1 MSGPAGRSDG
11 ASRTRKLKQRL
22 SGGETAIGAWLTI
35 PDLSVAEIMAS
46 SGFDYVIIDAE
57 HAPWTVGEIQIAL
70 AAFGRSDTVLL
81 VRVPANDPVHI
92 KHVLDTGIDG
102 VVCPM
107 VRTVEE
113 ARSLVSAC
121 RYPPA
126 GTRGFGP
133 RRASDYYR
141 RATDYAATANAEIVI
156 VPQIEDAR
164 FLDEVDGILELD
176 GVDAIC
182 LGPADFSGSL
192 GRLLD
197 WTHPKVAAALDSV
210 LDKAKAKGVAVC
222 TGIVVA
228 PEALPEWV
236 AKGARMP
243 LVAADT
249 GLLIDGA
256 AGLLKRARTL
266 LAQK

>member
-1 MSGPAGRSDG
+1 MSGRGESSG
-11 ASRTRKLKQRL
+11 TSRTKRFKARL
-22 SGGETAIGAWLTI
+22 GAGETVIGAWLTI
-35 PDLSVAEIMAS
+35 PELSVAEIMAG

-57 HAPWTVGEIQIAL
+57 HAPWTVGEIQVAL
-70 AAFGRSDTVLL
+70 AGFARSETVLL
-81 VRVPANDPVHI
+81 VRVPWNDPVAI
-92 KHVLDTGIDG
+92 KQVLDAGIDG

-113 ARSLVSAC
+113 ARSLIAAC

-141 RATDYAATANAEIVI
+141 RAREYAATANDELVI

-164 FLDEVDGILELD
+164 FLKEVDGILALD

-197 WTHPKVAAALDSV
+197 WKHPEVASALDTV
-210 LDKAKAKGVAVC
+210 LAKAKAKGIAVC
-222 TGIVVA
+222 TGIVVP
-228 PEALPEWV
+228 PEQVPEWA

-249 GLLIDGA
+249 GLLIDCA
-256 AGLLKRARTL
+256 AALLKETRKRL
-266 LAQK
+266 GQS

>member
-1 MSGPAGRSDG
+1 MSDRAGDGGP
-11 ASRTRKLKQRL
+11 SRIKKFKARL
-22 SGGETAIGAWLTI
+22 VAGETVLGAWLTI
-35 PDLSVAEIMAS
+35 PELSVAEIMAGA
-46 SGFDYVIIDAE
+46 GFDYVIIDAE
-57 HAPWTVGEIQIAL
+57 HAPFTVGEIQVAL
-70 AAFGRSDTVLL
+70 AGFAKSETVLL
-81 VRVPANDPVHI
+81 VRVPWNDHVAI
-92 KHVLDTGIDG
+92 KQVLDAGVDG
-102 VVCPM
+102 LVCPM

-113 ARSLVSAC
+113 ARSLIAAC

-133 RRASDYYR
+133 RRASDYYK
-141 RATDYAATANAEIVI
+141 RAKDYAATANDELVI

-164 FLDEVDGILELD
+164 HLRELDGILALD

-197 WTHPKVAAALDSV
+197 WGHPEVAGPLETV
-210 LDKAKAKGVAVC
+210 LAKAKAKGIAVC
-222 TGIVVA
+222 TGIVV
-228 PEALPEWV
+228 PPDQVPGWV

-249 GLLIDGA
+249 GLLVDGSA
-256 AGLLKRARTL
+256 SVLARTRTL
-266 LAQK
+266 LGRG